1 MHSHDA
7 VLHFAPTAAPLPL
20 DPRGVRAA
28 LGHGRLVND
37 ANGLGMSV
45 LVGHDSLTTL
55 AQSLLIPLDGFKKT
69 L

>member
-20 DPRGVRAA
+20 GPGRVRAA
-28 LGHGRLVND
+28 LSHGRLVD
-37 ANGLGMSV
+37 HTQGLGMSV
-45 LVGHDSLTTL
+45 LVSDDSLAALT
-55 AQSLLIPLDGFKKT
+55 QSLLIPLDGFQKA

>member
-20 DPRGVRAA
+20 GPRRVRAA
-28 LGHGRLVND
+28 LGHGRLID
-37 ANGLGMSV
+37 HANGLGMSV
-45 LVGHDSLTTL
+45 LAGYDSLTTL
-55 AQSLLIPLDGFKKT
+55 TQSLLIPLDGFKKT